1 MAAPLDKAFR
11 KPDPMPHD
19 SRLFLLRIGGT
30 AFSINL
36 KTLRLTMIAGSSL
49 MALLVW
55 GLTLGSFPLSLGEVY
70 GGVTGSGTEDAL
82 FIVREL
88 RLPRALTAVIV
99 GGMLAMSG
107 AIFQGLVRNPLVS
120 PDIIGINSGAA
131 VAAVFWIVTGLPLA
145 HLPLVAFV
153 GALAAAAVVYLLSWR
168 GRMSP
173 SRLVLVGIGVNA
185 ALTAGTTF
193 LIVRAE
199 INDASRAVLWLTG
212 SVYSAN
218 WSDVIVLSAA
228 MTILVPASL
237 SMTWHLRLFQAGDI
251 TARSV
256 GAPLERTRL
265 ALIVV
270 ACGLSSLTVAVA
282 GPIGF
287 VALMTPHLARMM
299 AGPISGGVL
308 LLAGVLGAMLTLS
321 ADMAGQHALPVNL
334 PVGVLTA
341 AVGAPYFLFL
351 LYRTNTRL

>member
-1 MAAPLDKAFR
+1 MAARLEKDFR
-11 KPDPMPHD
+11 TPDPKLRH
-19 SRLFLLRIGGT
+19 SRLFLVRIGGA
-30 AFSINL
+30 AFRVNPR
-36 KTLRLTMIAGSSL
+36 TLRLTMIAGASL
-49 MALLVW
+49 AALLVW
-55 GLTLGSFPLSLGEVY
+55 ALTLGSFPLSLGEVY
-70 GGVTGSGTEDAL
+70 GGVIGSGTEDAL

-107 AIFQGLVRNPLVS
+107 AIFQGPVRNPLVS

-153 GALAAAAVVYLLSWR
+153 GALAAGGAVYLLSWR

-173 SRLVLVGIGVNA
+173 SRLVLVGIGINA

-212 SVYSAN
+212 SVYSAD
-218 WSDVIVLSAA
+218 WSDVIVLSVATA
-228 MTILVPASL
+228 ILAPIAL
-237 SMTWHLRLFQAGDI
+237 GLTWQLRLLQAGDI

-308 LLAGVLGAMLTLS
+308 ILAGVLGAILTVG
-321 ADMAGQHALPVNL
+321 ADMTGQHALPVNL

-351 LYRTNTRL
+351 LYRTNTRI